1 MLEKSFKLIW
11 MVLQLPWRVKFW
23 EGVSEMRRVKQIAK
37 KSALVTA
44 ALWLTLAVGSVWAAD
59 AVQGVAVPDAHSGQA
74 AAEYGH
80 AGVAEHGEP
89 VIVDDAAMPTEHAA
103 AGAHGAVRNSLSPE
117 KLKDL
122 GLRVMNFVALM
133 IILIKFGAKPIGAA
147 LSGRRKQV
155 KDDLEAVEAKKVEAE
170 RSYKEFSAKLA
181 SVEKDVGLIV
191 EKAKA
196 QAEIEKVKIIERA
209 EKMAEDIKRQAQMA
223 VANEVTAARRM
234 LKNEIADKAA
244 VMAEALIIKNLTAD
258 DQVKIVEDYLDKVG
272 AIQ

>member
-1 MLEKSFKLIW
+1 MKRVQRMAKNC
-11 MVLQLPWRVKFW
+11 VLFAAVLWF
-23 EGVSEMRRVKQIAK
+23 SL
-37 KSALVTA
+37 AL
-44 ALWLTLAVGSVWAAD
+44 GSVVWASD
-59 AVQGVAVPDAHSGQA
+59 AGSVAKDS
-74 AAEYGH
+74 GH
-80 AGVAEHGEP
+80 AV
-89 VIVDDAAMPTEHAA
+89 VA
-103 AGAHGAVRNSLSPE
+103 AGASDAGHAVYNSLSPA

-133 IILIKFGAKPIGAA
+133 IILIKFGAKPIGSA

-155 KDDLEAVEAKKVEAE
+155 KDDLESLEAKKAAAE

-181 SVEKDVGLIV
+181 SVEKEVDQIV
-191 EKAKA
+191 EKAIA
-196 QAEIEKVKIIERA
+196 QAEIEKAKIIDRA

-234 LKNEIADKAA
+234 LKNEIADQAA
-244 VMAEALIIKNLTAD
+244 VMAEALIIKNLTGD

>member
-1 MLEKSFKLIW
+1 MKK
-11 MVLQLPWRVKFW
+11 
-23 EGVSEMRRVKQIAK
+23 VKQIAR

-44 ALWLTLAVGSVWAAD
+44 ALWLTLAVGSVWASD
-59 AVQGVAVPDAHSGQA
+59 AVHGAPGVEGAPVTDQVA
-74 AAEYGH
+74 A
-80 AGVAEHGEP
+80 P
-89 VIVDDAAMPTEHAA
+89 AADHAA
-103 AGAHGAVRNSLSPE
+103 AVVEHGGEGAAAGHGEAVVGEHGAAAGHGAVHNSLSPE

-133 IILIKFGAKPIGAA
+133 IILIKFGAKPIGSA

-191 EKAKA
+191 EKAIA

-234 LKNEIADKAA
+234 LKNEIADQAA

>member
-1 MLEKSFKLIW
+1 MKRVQGMAKNC
-11 MVLQLPWRVKFW
+11 VLVAAVFW
-23 EGVSEMRRVKQIAK
+23 I
-37 KSALVTA
+37 
-44 ALWLTLAVGSVWAAD
+44 TLAGGNVWASD
-59 AVQGVAVPDAHSGQA
+59 AGGANGG
-74 AAEYGH
+74 GH
-80 AGVAEHGEP
+80 AVVEHS
-89 VIVDDAAMPTEHAA
+89 AA
-103 AGAHGAVRNSLSPE
+103 AGHGDAVAGDHGAGAGHGAHDSLSPA

-133 IILIKFGAKPIGAA
+133 IILIKFGAKPIGSA

-155 KDDLEAVEAKKVEAE
+155 KDDLENLEAKKAEAE

-181 SVEKDVGLIV
+181 SVEKDVDQIV
-191 EKAKA
+191 EKAIA

-244 VMAEALIIKNLTAD
+244 VMAEALIVKNLTVD
-258 DQVKIVEDYLDKVG
+258 DQIKIVEDYLDKVG

>member
-1 MLEKSFKLIW
+1 MKR
-11 MVLQLPWRVKFW
+11 VLQMANKSVLIAAVFW
-23 EGVSEMRRVKQIAK
+23 ITM
-37 KSALVTA
+37 
-44 ALWLTLAVGSVWAAD
+44 AVGSVWASD
-59 AVQGVAVPDAHSGQA
+59 AGSKA
-74 AAEYGH
+74 AGAGEGGH
-80 AGVAEHGEP
+80 AAVAEHGVKAGVE
-89 VIVDDAAMPTEHAA
+89 A
-103 AGAHGAVRNSLSPE
+103 AGHGDVAGGHGAGAGHVQDSLSPA

-133 IILIKFGAKPIGAA
+133 IILIKFGAKPIGSA

-155 KDDLEAVEAKKVEAE
+155 RDDLESLEAKKAEAE
-170 RSYKEFSAKLA
+170 RSYKEFSEKLA
-181 SVEKDVGLIV
+181 SVEKDVDQIV
-191 EKAKA
+191 EKAIA
-196 QAEIEKVKIIERA
+196 QAEIEKAKIIERA

>member
-1 MLEKSFKLIW
+1 MARAGALAVAMFWVALSVTSAWASEEKQNASP
-11 MVLQLPWRVKFW
+11 VAGAHTGQ
-23 EGVSEMRRVKQIAK
+23 
-37 KSALVTA
+37 TA
-44 ALWLTLAVGSVWAAD
+44 A
-59 AVQGVAVPDAHSGQA
+59 QQ
-74 AAEYGH
+74 YGH
-80 AGVAEHGEP
+80 AGLSEHGEP
-89 VIVDDAAMPTEHAA
+89 VIVDDSSLPGAHAEGGGHAA
-103 AGAHGAVRNSLSPE
+103 AQDSLSPA

-133 IILIKFGAKPIGAA
+133 IILIKFGAKPIGSA

-155 KDDLEAVEAKKVEAE
+155 RDDLESLEAKKAEAE
-170 RSYKEFSAKLA
+170 RSYKEFSEKLA
-181 SVEKDVGLIV
+181 SVEKDVDQIV
-191 EKAKA
+191 EKAIA
-196 QAEIEKVKIIERA
+196 QAEIEKAKIIERA

-244 VMAEALIIKNLTAD
+244 VMAEALIVKNLTDD

>member
-1 MLEKSFKLIW
+1 
-11 MVLQLPWRVKFW
+11 MV
-23 EGVSEMRRVKQIAK
+23 K

-44 ALWLTLAVGSVWAAD
+44 ALWLTLAVGSVWASEAMHEGAPAADHAATVVEHGAD
-59 AVQGVAVPDAHSGQA
+59 AGAVA
-74 AAEYGH
+74 GH
-80 AGVAEHGEP
+80 GEAVVGEHG
-89 VIVDDAAMPTEHAA
+89 AA
-103 AGAHGAVRNSLSPE
+103 AGHAAVRNSLSPE

-155 KDDLEAVEAKKVEAE
+155 KDDLDAVEVKKAEAE

-181 SVEKDVGLIV
+181 SVEKDVNQIV
-191 EKAKA
+191 EKAIA

-223 VANEVTAARRM
+223 VSNEVTAAKRM
-234 LKNEIADKAA
+234 LKNEIADQAA
-244 VMAEALIIKNLTAD
+244 IMAEALIIKNLTGD

>member
-1 MLEKSFKLIW
+1 MK
-11 MVLQLPWRVKFW
+11 
-23 EGVSEMRRVKQIAK
+23 RVKQIVK
-37 KSALVTA
+37 KSLLATA

-59 AVQGVAVPDAHSGQA
+59 AVHTTPGVEGA
-74 AAEYGH
+74 
-80 AGVAEHGEP
+80 P
-89 VIVDDAAMPTEHAA
+89 VIDHAA
-103 AGAHGAVRNSLSPE
+103 APVADHAAVVEHGADMGAAGGHAVPNSLSPE

-155 KDDLEAVEAKKVEAE
+155 KDDLAAVEVKKADAE
-170 RSYKEFSAKLA
+170 RTYKEFSAKLA
-181 SVEKDVGLIV
+181 SVEKDVSQIV
-191 EKAKA
+191 EKAIA

-223 VANEVTAARRM
+223 VANEVTAAKRM
-234 LKNEIADKAA
+234 LKNEIADQAA
-244 VMAEALIIKNLTAD
+244 IMAEALIVKNLTAD

>member
-1 MLEKSFKLIW
+1 MK
-11 MVLQLPWRVKFW
+11 
-23 EGVSEMRRVKQIAK
+23 RVKQIAT

-44 ALWLTLAVGSVWAAD
+44 AFWLTLAVGSAWASEVVHDVGAQ
-59 AVQGVAVPDAHSGQA
+59 VGV
-74 AAEYGH
+74 GH
-80 AGVAEHGEP
+80 AATVVEHGT
-89 VIVDDAAMPTEHAA
+89 DAAVHGEVAT
-103 AGAHGAVRNSLSPE
+103 GAHGATAGHAAAHDSLSPA

-133 IILIKFGAKPIGAA
+133 IILIKFAAKPIGSA

-155 KDDLEAVEAKKVEAE
+155 KEDLDALEAKKFEAE

-181 SVEKDVGLIV
+181 SVEKDVDLIV
-191 EKAKA
+191 EKAIA

-209 EKMAEDIKRQAQMA
+209 EKAAEDIKRQAQMT
-223 VANEVTAARRM
+223 VANEVIAARRM

-244 VMAEALIIKNLTAD
+244 IMAEALIVKNLTED
-258 DQVKIVEDYLDKVG
+258 DQIKIVEDYLDKVG

>member
-1 MLEKSFKLIW
+1 MKE
-11 MVLQLPWRVKFW
+11 
-23 EGVSEMRRVKQIAK
+23 VKQIAK
-37 KSALVTA
+37 KSVLVVA
-44 ALWLTLAVGSVWAAD
+44 ALWLTLAVGSVWASE
-59 AVQGVAVPDAHSGQA
+59 AVQGTG
-74 AAEYGH
+74 
-80 AGVAEHGEP
+80 
-89 VIVDDAAMPTEHAA
+89 TEAA
-103 AGAHGAVRNSLSPE
+103 AGHVSAGPEHGGNAGAVHEGAATDAHGATAEHAVAHHDSLSPA

-133 IILIKFGAKPIGAA
+133 IILIKFGAKPIGSA

-155 KDDLEAVEAKKVEAE
+155 KEDLGALEAQKVEAE

-181 SVEKDVGLIV
+181 SVEKDVDLIV
-191 EKAKA
+191 EKAIA

-209 EKMAEDIKRQAQMA
+209 EKAAEDIKRQAQMT
-223 VANEVTAARRM
+223 VANEVIAARRI

-244 VMAEALIIKNLTAD
+244 IMAEALIVKNLTED